1 MATQNPIESEGTY
14 PLPEAQVDRFMLK
27 VLVDYPAVEDEHTIA
42 QRALIDAV
50 DVNCVIELPQLRW
63 LQEATKSV
71 YVDPAVTRYAVR
83 LASVTRDLAGH
94 GLEEIDPFVSFGVS
108 PRGPISMLHAAR
120 ALAVLRGRRY
130 VLPSDVHELAPDA
143 MRHRLVLSYRA
154 LAEGVSSEAII
165 APVLERVPMPRVELV
180 NEVA

>member
-1 MATQNPIESEGTY
+1 M
-14 PLPEAQVDRFMLK
+14 
-27 VLVDYPAVEDEHTIA
+27 
-42 QRALIDAV
+42 
-50 DVNCVIELPQLRW
+50 
-63 LQEATKSV
+63 
-71 YVDPAVTRYAVR
+71 R

-94 GLEEIDPFVSFGVS
+94 GLESLDPFVSFGVS

-154 LAEGVSSEAII
+154 LAEGVDSEAII
-165 APVLERVPMPRVELV
+165 GPVLETVPMPRVELV
-180 NEVA
+180 SEVA